1 MFEDFGQE
9 QHWRSPWFSFEP
21 SKEPKKIMKTGAKT
35 SESSKAAEAATKEAT
50 TVAQIPPAKTQRLK
64 FHPAK
69 PGHQQAKT
77 IDGHVQDLP
86 SNKDEDKIQRQAMVL
101 RKLEEF
107 NHDIKRLE
115 QHKLKVLN
123 G

>member
-35 SESSKAAEAATKEAT
+35 SESSKAAEAATKETT

-64 FHPAK
+64 FDPAK
-69 PGHQQAKT
+69 PCLATSRPIPLMGMSRIYHPTKMKT
-77 IDGHVQDLP
+77 K
-86 SNKDEDKIQRQAMVL
+86 SNGRPWC
-101 RKLEEF
+101 
-107 NHDIKRLE
+107 
-115 QHKLKVLN
+115 
-123 G
+123 

>member
-1 MFEDFGQE
+1 
-9 QHWRSPWFSFEP
+9 
-21 SKEPKKIMKTGAKT
+21 
-35 SESSKAAEAATKEAT
+35 
-50 TVAQIPPAKTQRLK
+50 
-64 FHPAK
+64 
-69 PGHQQAKT
+69 
-77 IDGHVQDLP
+77 
-86 SNKDEDKIQRQAMVL
+86 MVL